1 MLNPLPY
8 TSGSLPGISL
18 PPIVNS
24 IDSFVLGKSSPV
36 STVHPFTAATT
47 EQPVEKLKEL
57 LMMQQKQVQN
67 TLAVLQHAQKVQDE
81 NDTLK
86 QLQQMQMQF
95 GLPPPGGLPSP
106 LRNLLLPSSGFNFG
120 GPASPSASLPFN
132 VGQNLGLPMMP
143 ASIHQMASAE
153 GRPVKR
159 SRSDGAGEP
168 ARKKRIYVKAAC
180 VQCRSSHQACDDGF
194 PCRNCMRS
202 GQRCERG
209 EEVNYFVPPSVD
221 ATLTEG
227 MDCPKSPSTASTK
240 SSSPTQD
247 SETGEGRRYVKAACS
262 CCRKAH
268 LACDNFR
275 PCRNCSKSGQ
285 LCEQVRS
292 QRRTRRPHME
302 SIPSISVTA

>member
-1 MLNPLPY
+1 
-8 TSGSLPGISL
+8 
-18 PPIVNS
+18 
-24 IDSFVLGKSSPV
+24 
-36 STVHPFTAATT
+36 
-47 EQPVEKLKEL
+47 
-57 LMMQQKQVQN
+57 
-67 TLAVLQHAQKVQDE
+67 
-81 NDTLK
+81 
-86 QLQQMQMQF
+86 
-95 GLPPPGGLPSP
+95 
-106 LRNLLLPSSGFNFG
+106 
-120 GPASPSASLPFN
+120 
-132 VGQNLGLPMMP
+132 MMP